1 MFPFPLHTLPCTL
14 SVKTRPHN
22 LKPQTTPCLLPTVWC
37 LSTPSSETRLI
48 AVKCSIN
55 MRIKGQGLIRS
66 KPGYAVGRL
75 RRRQLRERTTAT
87 AAAHARSLTP
97 TDRRQLCH
105 DKQLLLPDSYSC
117 IYEPA
122 VARMNHC
129 RLLAAVAV

>member
-66 KPGYAVGRL
+66 KPGYAGR
-75 RRRQLRERTTAT
+75 QAAQAATTREDHRHSGRTCSL
-87 AAAHARSLTP
+87 ARA
-97 TDRRQLCH
+97 DRRQLCH

-122 VARMNHC
+122 ARMNHC
-129 RLLAAVAV
+129 RLLAAAVV